1 MFSNGLGVAA
11 SHAVGIRLRMKISD
25 LFASG
30 KRLFSFEFFPPKTE
44 TGAANLARTI
54 RDLKE
59 LAPDF
64 VSVTY
69 GAGGSTR
76 DRTLDLVTR
85 IQREEGMCAMAHLTA
100 VAASRDEVSAI
111 VDRLVDNGIEN
122 MIPLRGDPP
131 TDVQTDVRASVQ
143 HADGFAHASDFVAFL
158 RQRFGHRLCLAGA
171 GYPEGHPQSP
181 DLETDMRNLV
191 TKVRAGVDFVITQ
204 LFFDNRHYFDFVAR
218 ARKAGIT
225 VPIVPGIM
233 PIADAGQIER
243 ITKMCGA
250 SLPPLLREELERR
263 RGDAAATMQ
272 LGIAQATAQCIG
284 LLAGGAPGIHFYTLN
299 QSPAT
304 RMILTAL
311 RIANLG

>member
-1 MFSNGLGVAA
+1 
-11 SHAVGIRLRMKISD
+11 MKISD
-25 LFASG
+25 HFATG

-44 TGAANLARTI
+44 AGAANLARTI
-54 RDLKE
+54 RDLKD

-69 GAGGSTR
+69 GAGGSTL
-76 DRTLDLVTR
+76 DRTIDLVTR

-100 VAASRDEVSAI
+100 MAATREQIASM
-111 VDRLVDNGIEN
+111 VDHLVRSGIEN

-131 TDVQTDVRASVQ
+131 ADAQDFVQPPG
-143 HADGFAHASDFVAFL
+143 GFLHASDLVAFI
-158 RQRFGHRLCLAGA
+158 RQRHGNRLCLAGA
-171 GYPEGHPQSP
+171 GYPEGHPQCR
-181 DLETDMRNLV
+181 DLDRDMENLM
-191 TKVRAGVDFVITQ
+191 TKVRAGIDFIITQ
-204 LFFDNRHYFDFVAR
+204 LFFDNRFYFDFVAR

-225 VPIVPGIM
+225 IPIIPGIM
-233 PIADAGQIER
+233 PITDAAQIER
-243 ITKMCGA
+243 ITRMCGA
-250 SLPPLLREELERR
+250 TVPPLLRAELDRR
-263 RGDAAATMQ
+263 HADPAATMQ
-272 LGIAQATAQCIG
+272 LGLAQATAQCIG

>member
-1 MFSNGLGVAA
+1 M
-11 SHAVGIRLRMKISD
+11 RISD

-44 TGAANLARTI
+44 VGAANLARTI
-54 RDLKE
+54 RDLKD
-59 LAPDF
+59 LGPDF

-76 DRTLDLVTR
+76 DRTVDLVRR
-85 IQREEGMCAMAHLTA
+85 IQQEEGMCAMAHLTA
-100 VAASRDEVSAI
+100 VAASRQQIAA
-111 VDRLVDNGIEN
+111 LVDHLVDAGIEN

-131 TDVQTDVRASVQ
+131 AGTETFVAP
-143 HADGFAHASDFVAFL
+143 ADGFEHASDLVAFI
-158 RQRFGHRLCLAGA
+158 RERHGKRLCLAAA
-171 GYPEGHPQSP
+171 GYPEGHPQCR
-181 DLETDMRNLV
+181 DLERDIANLA
-191 TKVRAGVDFVITQ
+191 TKVRAGIDFVVTQ
-204 LFFDNRHYFDFVAR
+204 LFFDNRYYFDFVSR

-233 PIADAGQIER
+233 PITDAAQIER
-243 ITKMCGA
+243 ITRMCGA
-250 SLPPLLREELERR
+250 TVPPLLRAELERR
-263 RGDAAATMQ
+263 RDDSAATMQ

-284 LLAGGAPGIHFYTLN
+284 LLTGGAPGIHFYTLN

-311 RIANLG
+311 RIAGVG

>member
-1 MFSNGLGVAA
+1 
-11 SHAVGIRLRMKISD
+11 MKIAD
-25 LFASG
+25 LFSSG

-44 TGAANLARTI
+44 AGAASLERTI

-59 LAPDF
+59 LSPDF

-76 DRTLDLVTR
+76 DRTVDLVTR
-85 IQREEGMCAMAHLTA
+85 IQKLEGMCAMAHLTA
-100 VAASRDEVSAI
+100 VATSQDDIASL
-111 VDRLVDNGIEN
+111 VDRLVSSGIEN
-122 MIPLRGDPP
+122 LIPLRGDPP
-131 TDVQTDVRASVQ
+131 TDAQDFIQ
-143 HADGFAHASDFVAFL
+143 PDGGFLHASEMVAFI
-158 RQRFGHRLCLAGA
+158 RSRFGARLCLAGA
-171 GYPEGHPQSP
+171 GYPEGHPQCR
-181 DLETDMRNLV
+181 DLDRDMENLV
-191 TKVRAGVDFVITQ
+191 IKVKAGLDFIITQ
-204 LFFDNRHYFDFVAR
+204 LFFDNRFYFDFVAR

-233 PIADAGQIER
+233 PITDAAQVDR
-243 ITKMCGA
+243 ITRMCGA
-250 SLPPLLREELERR
+250 SLPPLLRDELNRR
-263 RGDAAATMQ
+263 AGDSAATMQ

-304 RMILTAL
+304 RMILSAL

>member
-1 MFSNGLGVAA
+1 
-11 SHAVGIRLRMKISD
+11 MKISD
-25 LFASG
+25 HFASG
-30 KRLFSFEFFPPKTE
+30 KRLFSFEFFPPKTAA
-44 TGAANLARTI
+44 GATNLARTI
-54 RDLKE
+54 RDLKD

-69 GAGGSTR
+69 GAGGSTQ

-100 VAASRDEVSAI
+100 VAATRDQLSTI
-111 VDRLVDNGIEN
+111 VDRLVESGIVN

-131 TDVQTDVRASVQ
+131 ADAEDFIQPP
-143 HADGFAHASDFVAFL
+143 DGFLHASDLVAFI
-158 RQRFGHRLCLAGA
+158 RQRYGHRLCLAGA
-171 GYPEGHPQSP
+171 GYPEGHPQCR
-181 DLETDMRNLV
+181 DLDRDMENLV
-191 TKVRAGVDFVITQ
+191 TKVRAGIDFIITQ
-204 LFFDNRHYFDFVAR
+204 LFFDNRTYFEFVAR

-225 VPIVPGIM
+225 IPIVPGIM
-233 PIADAGQIER
+233 PITDAAQIDR

-250 SLPPLLREELERR
+250 TVPPLLRAELDRR
-263 RGDAAATMQ
+263 RDDPTATMQ
-272 LGIAQATAQCIG
+272 LGLAQATAQCIG

>member
-1 MFSNGLGVAA
+1 
-11 SHAVGIRLRMKISD
+11 MKITD
-25 LFASG
+25 LYSSG

-44 TGAANLARTI
+44 AGAANLERTI
-54 RDLKE
+54 RDLKD

-76 DRTLDLVTR
+76 DRTVDLVTR

-100 VAASRDEVSAI
+100 VAATREQLAT
-111 VDRLVDNGIEN
+111 LVDHLVESGIEN

-131 TDVQTDVRASVQ
+131 
-143 HADGFAHASDFVAFL
+143 ADAADFFQPPGGFLHASDLVAFI
-158 RQRFGHRLCLAGA
+158 RRRHGNRLCLAGA
-171 GYPEGHPQSP
+171 GYPEGHPQCR
-181 DLETDMRNLV
+181 DLDRDMENLV
-191 TKVRAGVDFVITQ
+191 LKVRAGIDLILTQ
-204 LFFDNRHYFDFVAR
+204 LFFDNRYYFEFVAR

-225 VPIVPGIM
+225 IPIIPGIM
-233 PIADAGQIER
+233 PITDAAQIER
-243 ITKMCGA
+243 ITRMCGA
-250 SLPPLLREELERR
+250 TVPPLLRAELDRR
-263 RGDAAATMQ
+263 RDDATATMQ
-272 LGIAQATAQCIG
+272 LGLAQATAQCIG

>member
-1 MFSNGLGVAA
+1 
-11 SHAVGIRLRMKISD
+11 MKITD

-44 TGAANLARTI
+44 AGAANLARSI

-69 GAGGSTR
+69 GAGGSTH
-76 DRTLDLVTR
+76 DRTVDLVTR

-100 VAASRDEVSAI
+100 VAATREQISS
-111 VDRLVDNGIEN
+111 LVDHLVESGIEN

-131 TDVQTDVRASVQ
+131 ADALDFVQPPG
-143 HADGFAHASDFVAFL
+143 GFLHASDLVAFI
-158 RQRFGHRLCLAGA
+158 RKRHGNRLCLAGA
-171 GYPEGHPQSP
+171 GYPEGHPQCR
-181 DLETDMRNLV
+181 DLERDMDHLV
-191 TKVRAGVDFVITQ
+191 TKVRAGIDLIITQ
-204 LFFDNRHYFDFVAR
+204 LFFDNRYYFDFVAR

-225 VPIVPGIM
+225 IPIIPGIM
-233 PIADAGQIER
+233 PITDATQIER
-243 ITKMCGA
+243 ITRMCGA
-250 SLPPLLREELERR
+250 TVPPLLRTELDRR
-263 RGDAAATMQ
+263 RDDATATMQ
-272 LGIAQATAQCIG
+272 LGLAQATAQCIG
-284 LLAGGAPGIHFYTLN
+284 LLAGGAPGVHFYTLN

>member
-1 MFSNGLGVAA
+1 
-11 SHAVGIRLRMKISD
+11 MKITD
-25 LFASG
+25 LYASG

-44 TGAANLARTI
+44 AGAANLERTI
-54 RDLKE
+54 RDLKD

-76 DRTLDLVTR
+76 DRTVDLVTR

-100 VAASRDEVSAI
+100 VAATREQIAT
-111 VDRLVDNGIEN
+111 LVDHLVESGIEN

-131 TDVQTDVRASVQ
+131 
-143 HADGFAHASDFVAFL
+143 ADAADFFQPPGGFLHASDLVAFI
-158 RQRFGHRLCLAGA
+158 RRRHGNRLCLAGA
-171 GYPEGHPQSP
+171 GYPEGHPQCR
-181 DLETDMRNLV
+181 DLDRDMENLV
-191 TKVRAGVDFVITQ
+191 IKVRAGLDLIITQ
-204 LFFDNRHYFDFVAR
+204 LFFDNRYYFEFVAR
-218 ARKAGIT
+218 ARKADIT
-225 VPIVPGIM
+225 IPIIPGIM
-233 PIADAGQIER
+233 PITDAAQIER
-243 ITKMCGA
+243 ITRMCGA
-250 SLPPLLREELERR
+250 TVPPLLRAELDRR
-263 RGDAAATMQ
+263 RDDATATMQ
-272 LGIAQATAQCIG
+272 LGLAQATAQCIG